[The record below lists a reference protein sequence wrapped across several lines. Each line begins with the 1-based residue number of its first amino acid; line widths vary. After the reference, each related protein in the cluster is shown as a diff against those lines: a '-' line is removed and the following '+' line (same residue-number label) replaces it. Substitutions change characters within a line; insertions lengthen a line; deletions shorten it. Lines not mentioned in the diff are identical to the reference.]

1 MIFVR
6 LKGGLGNQLFQY
18 ATGLRLARKRNTNLK
33 LDARVYENDPLRFYA
48 LNVFNISAR
57 IATNEELLMIK
68 PRRWSF
74 KNLFQPKF
82 NLKSS
87 NPCLFLTE
95 KHFHVA
101 PEILEAP
108 DNVYLDGYWQ
118 SEQYFK
124 NIEGIIREEFSFK
137 EPLEGKNKK
146 MMEEIRNVVS
156 VSLHIRRG
164 DYVTN
169 KAAQLVHG
177 TCSLDYYARCAEI
190 ICTRRRNVRF
200 YVFTD
205 DPKWA
210 AENLRLPS
218 AMTLVEGNQNSQSYK
233 DLQLMSACRD
243 NIVANSSFSWWGAWL
258 NPNPQKIVLAPKHW
272 FITPKYNTADLFPDN
287 WQQI

>member
-18 ATGLRLARKRNTNLK
+18 AAGLRLARKRNTNLK
-33 LDARVYENDPLRFYA
+33 LDARIYENDPLHFYA
-48 LNVFNISAR
+48 LNVFNISAP
-57 IATNEELLMIK
+57 IATDEELPMTK

-87 NPCLFLTE
+87 NPCLFLAE
-95 KHFHVA
+95 KHFHVD

-118 SEQYFK
+118 SKKYFK
-124 NIEGIIREEFSFK
+124 DVEGVIREEFSLK
-137 EPLEGKNKK
+137 EPLDEKNKK
-146 MMEEIRNVVS
+146 VLDEIKNTAS

-169 KAAQLVHG
+169 KTAQLVHG
-177 TCSLDYYARCAEI
+177 TCGLDYYARCAEI
-190 ICTRRRNVRF
+190 ICARRGNVRF
-200 YVFTD
+200 YIFTD
-205 DPKWA
+205 DPEWV

-218 AMTLVEGNQNSQSYK
+218 ATTLV
-233 DLQLMSACRD
+233 
-243 NIVANSSFSWWGAWL
+243 
-258 NPNPQKIVLAPKHW
+258 
-272 FITPKYNTADLFPDN
+272 
-287 WQQI
+287 